1 MEYGNNKT
9 KDKNNKTKDKKK
21 GKISNER
28 EVDAV
33 IGEAEIGIEIKS
45 TEEIQSKHLSNFKEF
60 SEEFPNSRCIVVSR
74 DPITRRAGEVE
85 VMYIFD
91 FLQKLW
97 AGELF

>member
-9 KDKNNKTKDKKK
+9 KDKNNKTKDK
-21 GKISNER
+21 ISNGK

-74 DPITRRAGEVE
+74 DPISRRAGEVE

-91 FLQKLW
+91 FL
-97 AGELF
+97 